1 MNRKEFF
8 KALYPKSILENKK
21 NNIFDVEKNKCCDY
35 SLNDKNVYFLTIEPM
50 GDFFAF
56 AVYKNFEHL
65 NETCCYYPSYIFVV
79 KMSAK
84 FEYQEYEDQGYEYFS
99 SGENEDFFYSF
110 FNDDGYIPNITEE
123 KNFPYI
129 LTEDL
134 EKNKKTF
141 LNILTR
147 ELPNNRVI
155 DVSDEELEEINEG
168 KDPNYSYIHYREK
181 AYKIT
186 RKEKNGKTNFSVENT
201 DQISNN
207 DECAW
212 YFDVKMCNFPNE
224 KIKEL
229 LLERFLQALPISV
242 KN

>member
-1 MNRKEFF
+1 MYI
-8 KALYPKSILENKK
+8 LYLLNYIMIIFTLSI
-21 NNIFDVEKNKCCDY
+21 D
-35 SLNDKNVYFLTIEPM
+35 
-50 GDFFAF
+50 
-56 AVYKNFEHL
+56 KNFERGGY
-65 NETCCYYPSYIFVV
+65 NPIYIFVV
-79 KMSAK
+79 KKPENYKYQDFDDLEDDKNGQKK
-84 FEYQEYEDQGYEYFS
+84 FFK
-99 SGENEDFFYSF
+99 FF
-110 FNDDGYIPNITEE
+110 DDNNGNIPNITEE

-129 LTEDL
+129 LTKDL

-141 LNILTR
+141 LNIFTR
-147 ELPNNRVI
+147 ELNNNRAE
-155 DVSDEELEEINEG
+155 DVSEEEIEEIMER
-168 KDPNYSYIHYREK
+168 KDPNYSDINIPFKK